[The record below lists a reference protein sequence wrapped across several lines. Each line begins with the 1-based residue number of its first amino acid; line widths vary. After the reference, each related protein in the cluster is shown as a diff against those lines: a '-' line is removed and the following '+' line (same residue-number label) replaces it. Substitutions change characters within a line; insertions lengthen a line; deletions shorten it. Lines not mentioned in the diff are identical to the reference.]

1 MKLSDYL
8 KQYRK
13 EKNLTQEALAEKLYV
28 TKQAVSK
35 WENDRGLPDIETYKD
50 LSRLLGVSVDTL
62 LGLEE
67 KETQKKTNSKV
78 LLVIILSMVLLIG
91 IVIAILAII
100 NKPKEDE
107 DETLKQALIEKTE
120 EELGV
125 TIPSVKEYDYIDY
138 SDWIIAGNSMLPRNI
153 YYFVFDDEII
163 TIDYT
168 WIRSLSSELID
179 SIPVNLGEY
188 PETCEFF
195 KIIDLT
201 TGEINI
207 INLNDDRIHSYVL
220 YCLDIEYDRLIV
232 ISFEV

>member
-13 EKNLTQEALAEKLYV
+13 ENNLTQEALANELYV

-67 KETQKKTNSKV
+67 KEAQKKSNSKV
-78 LLVIILSMVLLIG
+78 LLVIILSMVLLVG

-125 TIPSVKEYDYIDY
+125 SVPSVKEYNYIDY
-138 SDWIIAGNSMLPRNI
+138 SDWIIAGNSMLPRNM
-153 YYFVFDDEII
+153 YYFIFENEVIA
-163 TIDYT
+163 IDYT
-168 WIRSLSSELID
+168 WIRSLSGELID

-188 PETCEFF
+188 PEICEYF

-207 INLNDDRIHSYVL
+207 INLNDDRVHSYVL
-220 YCLDIEYDRLIV
+220 YCLDIEYNRLIV

>member
-13 EKNLTQEALAEKLYV
+13 ENNLTQEALANELYV

-67 KETQKKTNSKV
+67 KEPQKKTNSKV
-78 LLVIILSMVLLIG
+78 FLVIVLSMVLLVG
-91 IVIAILAII
+91 ILITIIIII
-100 NKPKEDE
+100 NKPKKDE
-107 DETLKQALIEKTE
+107 DEAFKQALIEKTE

-125 TIPSVKEYDYIDY
+125 SVPSVKEYNYIDY
-138 SDWIIAGNSMLPRNI
+138 SDWIIAGNSRLPRNI

-168 WIRSLSSELID
+168 WIRSLSGELID

-188 PETCEFF
+188 PKICEYF

-220 YCLDIEYDRLIV
+220 YCLDIEYNRLIV

>member
-50 LSRLLGVSVDTL
+50 LSRLLDVSVDTL

-67 KETQKKTNSKV
+67 KDTQKKTNSKV
-78 LLVIILSMVLLIG
+78 LVVIILSMVLLVG

-107 DETLKQALIEKTE
+107 YETLKQALIEKTE

-125 TIPSVKEYDYIDY
+125 TISSVKEYNYIDY

-153 YYFVFDDEII
+153 YYFIFENEVIA
-163 TIDYT
+163 IDYT
-168 WIRSLSSELID
+168 WIRSLSNELID

-188 PETCEFF
+188 PEICEFF
-195 KIIDLT
+195 KIID
-201 TGEINI
+201 
-207 INLNDDRIHSYVL
+207 
-220 YCLDIEYDRLIV
+220 
-232 ISFEV
+232 

>member
-13 EKNLTQEALAEKLYV
+13 ENNLTQEALAEKLYV

-78 LLVIILSMVLLIG
+78 LLVIILSMILLVG

-125 TIPSVKEYDYIDY
+125 TIPSVKEYNYIDY

-153 YYFVFDDEII
+153 YYFIFENEVIA
-163 TIDYT
+163 IDYT
-168 WIRSLSSELID
+168 WIRSLSNELID

-188 PETCEFF
+188 PEICEFF

-207 INLNDDRIHSYVL
+207 INLNDDRVHSYVL
-220 YCLDIEYDRLIV
+220 YCLDIEYNRLIV

>member
-50 LSRLLGVSVDTL
+50 LSRLLDVSVDTL

-67 KETQKKTNSKV
+67 KDTQKKTNSKV
-78 LLVIILSMVLLIG
+78 LVVIILSMVLLVG

-107 DETLKQALIEKTE
+107 YETLKQAKQICNRKQISDCL
-120 EELGV
+120 ELG
-125 TIPSVKEYDYIDY
+125 S
-138 SDWIIAGNSMLPRNI
+138 R
-153 YYFVFDDEII
+153 
-163 TIDYT
+163 
-168 WIRSLSSELID
+168 
-179 SIPVNLGEY
+179 
-188 PETCEFF
+188 
-195 KIIDLT
+195 
-201 TGEINI
+201 
-207 INLNDDRIHSYVL
+207 
-220 YCLDIEYDRLIV
+220 
-232 ISFEV
+232 

>member
-13 EKNLTQEALAEKLYV
+13 ENNLTQEALAEKLYV

-35 WENDRGLPDIETYKD
+35 WENNRGLPDIETYKD
-50 LSRLLGVSVDTL
+50 LSRLLDVSVDTL

-78 LLVIILSMVLLIG
+78 LLVIISIMVLLVG

-100 NKPKEDE
+100 NKPKE

-125 TIPSVKEYDYIDY
+125 TIPSVKEYNYIDY

-153 YYFVFDDEII
+153 YYFIFENEVIA
-163 TIDYT
+163 IDYT
-168 WIRSLSSELID
+168 WIRSLSNELID

-188 PETCEFF
+188 PEICEYF

-207 INLNDDRIHSYVL
+207 INLNDDRVHSYVL
-220 YCLDIEYDRLIV
+220 YCLDIEYNRLIV

>member
-13 EKNLTQEALAEKLYV
+13 ENNLTQETLAEKLYV

-67 KETQKKTNSKV
+67 KETQKKSNSKV
-78 LLVIILSMVLLIG
+78 LLVIILSMVLLVG

-107 DETLKQALIEKTE
+107 YETLKQALIEKTE

-125 TIPSVKEYDYIDY
+125 TIPSVKEYNYIDY

-153 YYFVFDDEII
+153 YYFIFENEVIA
-163 TIDYT
+163 IDYT
-168 WIRSLSSELID
+168 WIRSLSNELID

-188 PETCEFF
+188 PEICEFF

-207 INLNDDRIHSYVL
+207 INLNDDRVHSYVL
-220 YCLDIEYDRLIV
+220 YCLDIEYNRLIV